1 MPSNTPILLK
11 DNSQMKIVQLF
22 KACSTNFLGTWNI
35 RQQLLEADRLYM
47 RERDL
52 TIENAKAHAANLRGD
67 PTKFRNI
74 EVPIVM
80 NSVESAVTYQTSVFL
95 TGSPIF
101 GVSASATYMDAALQM
116 ETIIDDQS
124 IKGGWARE
132 LQMVIRDGYKYN
144 LGIVEVDW
152 ERKKVFAPETD
163 LTFSPTIAKST
174 ETYWEGNTVRRID
187 PYNVFFDVR
196 YKPVDMAKRA
206 EFFGYSDLMS
216 RTEFIR
222 FLQSLEVKMNYK
234 KACESGP
241 GQVGAGY
248 PNDYFIPQLNPQA
261 LINQATAGGIN
272 WMQWIGL
279 EPAQSGTI
287 NFHNA
292 YIISKFYARI
302 CPADYGI
309 HSEAPYVPQIWKFY
323 VVNGQVLVY
332 AERQTNAHDMIP
344 MLIAQP
350 LEDGLGYQ
358 TKSLAQNSAPFQSV
372 GSALVNSTIAARR
385 RSISDRGIYDPSRIS
400 SKDINND
407 SASAKIPVRPSAYG
421 RPLGEAY
428 FPIPFRDEQSQQA
441 MSDLQTMMNLNDQ
454 VTGLNRAQQGQF
466 QKGNKTLYEYQNV
479 MGNADAR
486 QQNTSLLLEYQ
497 FFQPLKEII
506 KLNVLQYQSPTTVF
520 SRSMEQEVPI
530 DPVAL
535 RKANLIFK
543 VSDGQLPASKQM
555 NSEAFTAATQAIA
568 GTPQLA
574 SAYNL
579 GPMFSYMFKS
589 QRADVAQF
597 EKSPQLQQY
606 EQAQAQWSQ
615 AVQVLAQ
622 SLSTLK
628 KSDGSNYT
636 PQEIQAALPPQPTPE
651 QFGVDPQNP
660 YTPRQQPPG
669 SILQQVAAI
678 DAAQRQSQP
687 SQGQQNAAQSQ

>member
-1 MPSNTPILLK
+1 MPANTPIILK
-11 DNSQMKIVQLF
+11 ESAQMKIVQLF

-52 TIENAKAHAANLRGD
+52 TLETAKATQANLRGD

-74 EVPIVM
+74 EVPVVM

-101 GVSASATYMDAALQM
+101 GVSASAKYMDAALQM

-124 IKGGWARE
+124 VRGGWARE

-144 LGIVEVDW
+144 LGIAEVDW
-152 ERKKVFAPETD
+152 ERKKIFTPETD
-163 LTFSPTIAKST
+163 LSFSASQAKAV

-196 YKPVDMAKRA
+196 YKPVDMAKRG
-206 EFFGYSDLMS
+206 EFFGYTDLLS
-216 RTEFIR
+216 RSEFIR
-222 FLQSLEVKMNYK
+222 FLQSLQVKMNYK

-241 GQVGAGY
+241 SQVGAGY
-248 PNDYFIPQLNPQA
+248 PNDFFIPQLNPRA

-279 EPAQSGTI
+279 EAPQNGQIQFNNS
-287 NFHNA
+287 
-292 YIISKFYARI
+292 YVLSKFYARI
-302 CPADYGI
+302 VPADYGI
-309 HSEAPYVPQIWKFY
+309 ASDAPYVPQIWKFY

-344 MLIAQP
+344 MFVAQP

-358 TKSLAQNSAPFQSV
+358 TKSLAQNSEPFQAV
-372 GSALVNSTIAARR
+372 GSALVNSAIASRR
-385 RSISDRGIYDPSRIS
+385 RALADRGLYDPSRVDP
-400 SKDINND
+400 KAINND
-407 SASAKIPVRPSAYG
+407 SASAKIPVRPAAYG

-428 FPIPFRDEQSQQA
+428 FPIPYRDEQSAQA
-441 MSDLQTMMNLNDQ
+441 MSDLQVMMSLNDQ

-497 FFQPLKEII
+497 FFFPLKEVI
-506 KLNVLQYQSPTTVF
+506 KLNVLQYQTPTTVF
-520 SRSMEQEVPI
+520 SRSMEQEVVV
-530 DPVAL
+530 DPVTL

-555 NSEAFTAATQAIA
+555 NSEAFASATQAIA
-568 GTPQLA
+568 NSPQIA
-574 SAYNL
+574 GAYNL
-579 GPMFSYMFKS
+579 GPMFSYLFKS

-597 EKSPQLQQY
+597 EKSPQQQQY
-606 EQAQAQWSQ
+606 EQAVGQWQQ

-622 SLSTLK
+622 ALATTK
-628 KSDGSNYT
+628 KPDGSSPT
-636 PQEIQAALPPQPTPE
+636 PKEIQAALPPQPTPQ
-651 QFGVDPQNP
+651 QFGIDPSNP
-660 YTPRQQPPG
+660 YQNQGHPTPQI
-669 SILQQVAAI
+669 SILQQVQQL
-678 DAAQRQSQP
+678 DTQDT
-687 SQGQQNAAQSQ
+687 QNANQPQQ